1 MKKLL
6 NLLKK
11 DNIQVLLGN
20 MGASFFGLL
29 NFLLMVRMTT
39 TDDFG
44 RIVIFM
50 SIAGLA
56 DLIRT
61 GFVRQGLVRH
71 WISAN
76 LKEVRSLA
84 GSAWV
89 LHLAIAVA
97 IVALLQ
103 VVQLIPQAHQQVH
116 VHTFLQYYPLLLIG
130 VVPHQMM
137 SWIAQARKKY
147 IAMNAYRLLANV
159 LIFVLLAVQYGGEL
173 LTTEEV
179 ILLIV
184 ISHLAVSVFSL
195 ISADSV
201 HEVIHMKP
209 GQVLSLFQ
217 FGKYSL
223 STLAGSNLLKSTDT
237 LLIGLLINS
246 ESAAIYAIPFKVIEL
261 LEIPLRGFVM
271 TSFHRLTL
279 LFNEGNTQT
288 YAAHF
293 KKSVTRLT
301 LVFLPIILFCLI
313 FPSVVV
319 RLLSGATYTE
329 SIHVLQVL
337 SIAMLLL
344 PLDKYAGMALDS
356 INRPQDNAM
365 KVWLMVIINFVG
377 DLVVI
382 LLEGPLWMIAAITIA
397 NVAFGVVYGI
407 LRNLMLVHSKPYGLK
422 PASHI

>member
-6 NLLKK
+6 NLLKR

-89 LHLAIAVA
+89 LHLAIVVA

-103 VVQLIPQAHQQVH
+103 VVQLIPQAVQQVH

-201 HEVIHMKP
+201 HEVIHMKS

-293 KKSVTRLT
+293 KKSVIRLT